1 MAKKGLGKGLQALI
15 PPVSNLDNNE
25 GEVQSIP
32 IDKIKPNYFQPRKNF
47 DEEKLQELADSINE
61 HGVVQP
67 IVVRSYGEDQ
77 YEIVAGERRWRAC
90 RLLNM
95 ETIPAIVR
103 DFNDRQVTEIALIEN
118 VQREDLNPIE
128 EAWAYKTLLDEFNLT
143 QNELSNRVGKSRSFI
158 ANMMRLLNLPV
169 EIQEC
174 LSSGQLSI
182 GHARALLPLENIDKQ
197 IELAKK
203 IIENEL
209 TVREVEKIV
218 KDLLSEKDKDRKK
231 EKEVDKEYINPM
243 NKIFEDKLQELLGT
257 KVKFKQKNKDS
268 GKIEIEYYTSED
280 LERIIEIL
288 VGNEEL

>member
-1 MAKKGLGKGLQALI
+1 MAKKGLGKGLHALI